1 MLLWWRVTCAS
12 WYKDTWWHIFMSS
25 FINNQTT
32 RLFTTTAMLI
42 FENKSITSCLSTPN
56 WLQTSET
63 DTSSSSYCQTDFLSY
78 TKDDK
83 QVTGP
88 RPINTKQ
95 QLTQLSPYNHESTVE
110 LAGSCF
116 ARDRPHFGSRAFWR
130 ENMEHL
136 VEADRGWRYT
146 MGEQVPESFIMS
158 QLLGL
163 LLPSAKTTSAGWCSW
178 QIGCRL
184 FEARPFSVVFCRG
197 NVCRSCWWLC
207 VFFQCELT
215 RVHERAAL
223 TRKKYQHVAEHRH
236 SDEGKL
242 FLCL

>member
-1 MLLWWRVTCAS
+1 M
-12 WYKDTWWHIFMSS
+12 
-25 FINNQTT
+25 
-32 RLFTTTAMLI
+32 
-42 FENKSITSCLSTPN
+42 
-56 WLQTSET
+56 
-63 DTSSSSYCQTDFLSY
+63 
-78 TKDDK
+78 
-83 QVTGP
+83 TGP

-163 LLPSAKTTSAGWCSW
+163 LLPSAKTTSAG
-178 QIGCRL
+178 
-184 FEARPFSVVFCRG
+184 
-197 NVCRSCWWLC
+197 
-207 VFFQCELT
+207 
-215 RVHERAAL
+215 
-223 TRKKYQHVAEHRH
+223 
-236 SDEGKL
+236 
-242 FLCL
+242 